1 VDFLLHAVRT
11 VLDGGMFFA
20 SRQSPRTK
28 SAEEAQALPSLPLTA
43 REQQIARMVAA
54 GKPSKEIA
62 RELGLSVR
70 TVEKHRAN
78 LMAKIG
84 VREVASLTRWC
95 LQAGLLTG

>member
-1 VDFLLHAVRT
+1 
-11 VLDGGMFFA
+11 
-20 SRQSPRTK
+20 
-28 SAEEAQALPSLPLTA
+28 
-43 REQQIARMVAA
+43 VAA